1 PGTDAYLGKP
11 VDRAELYATLERL
24 LGQPSRQA

>member
-1 PGTDAYLGKP
+1 GKP

>member
-1 PGTDAYLGKP
+1 KP

>member
-1 PGTDAYLGKP
+1 AYLGKP

>member
-1 PGTDAYLGKP
+1 MPNYLDKP

>member
-1 PGTDAYLGKP
+1 P